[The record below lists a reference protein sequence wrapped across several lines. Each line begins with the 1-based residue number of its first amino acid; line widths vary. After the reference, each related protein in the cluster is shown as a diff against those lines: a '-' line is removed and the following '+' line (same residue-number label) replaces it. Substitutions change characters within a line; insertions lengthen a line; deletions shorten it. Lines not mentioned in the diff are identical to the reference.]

1 MSNIAQKK
9 HAPPGS
15 WPYNKGELDDTNQ
28 NQGQLDTEPR
38 SPPAVPEYQGGGFN
52 GGSSGDWSQSGEYTH
67 QDPQAKA
74 RGKRRDLDGVE
85 EEQQEPIKM
94 KDVDPK
100 PVDEKEQP
108 RQVDGQQGDE
118 KKTVKEDDFA
128 PNVEQQS
135 EQQAPEATEAGD
147 DVEAPAGTVTDASLT
162 EKAKQAFDQASEN
175 QPTNDARDSF
185 LAAARNNLTVPKFNS
200 PRPQEEEGQKASE
213 AEASETYED
222 APAEAQE
229 TSQTGK
235 DEDIPA
241 TKAKAAVEPQEKLTE
256 GEDKAAVEEK
266 PAEGEDKAAVESQE
280 KPTEGEEDSP
290 AIEVRKDDQPKADD
304 DIAETEQTTAEDK
317 PTTEDAP
324 ADEDSQPVDFSIL
337 KDGTVNKGGNIVSRD
352 GAVIGRVTSG
362 ELKHLIGKKVDE
374 NGAIWSSSG
383 KVVGQAEPIP
393 ESERDDMLR
402 EAAPFESFPD
412 AVVDKDGMV
421 TAGVGGEV
429 VGKVVQGEKAVLRG
443 KAVDADGDILDKAGN
458 VVGKAE
464 RWEPEP
470 EAEPEQVDKS
480 VLAGKR
486 VNKAGNVVDGNGA
499 IFGRVVEGDV
509 KRMVGRMCD
518 KQGNILSES
527 GDVLGRAELV
537 PEGEREGLK
546 EGPFAELQGCT
557 VAKDGTIVTPAGDI
571 VGRLTSGDGKV
582 LFGRAVDEDGD
593 ILDKNGNTV
602 GKAERW
608 EPEKVERK
616 KNPMAGRRVNREG
629 NVLDE
634 DGNLIGK
641 LTSGQLS
648 ICSGKDIDDDGD
660 VVDYKGNTVGHC
672 SLLEDIPEEPKEEE
686 SPEEKEKREQA
697 EKDKKLAVQMSVCI
711 EQCLD
716 SIRPICKMITEVGY
730 PKSLPPTSTLTNT
743 NHRKSTRPSAPR
755 KTSVTKRRSCRKL
768 SR

>member
-28 NQGQLDTEPR
+28 NQDQLLTEPR

-52 GGSSGDWSQSGEYTH
+52 GGSSGEWSQSGEYTH

-74 RGKRRDLDGVE
+74 REKRRDLDGVE
-85 EEQQEPIKM
+85 EEQQQEPIKM

-100 PVDEKEQP
+100 PVDEKEEPQEVE
-108 RQVDGQQGDE
+108 RQQEDE
-118 KKTVKEDDFA
+118 EKAVKEDDFA
-128 PNVEQQS
+128 PGVEQQS
-135 EQQAPEATEAGD
+135 EQQEPKVTEAGD
-147 DVEAPAGTVTDASLT
+147 DAEAPAGTVTDASLT

-185 LAAARNNLTVPKFNS
+185 LAAARNNLTVPKFGS
-200 PRPQEEEGQKASE
+200 PRPQEEKEEQKAPE
-213 AEASETYED
+213 AEASE
-222 APAEAQE
+222 PAEDVPADTQE
-229 TSQTGK
+229 QVQTGK
-235 DEDIPA
+235 EEDIP
-241 TKAKAAVEPQEKLTE
+241 TTETKAAVEPQEKSTE
-256 GEDKAAVEEK
+256 GKEE
-266 PAEGEDKAAVESQE
+266 
-280 KPTEGEEDSP
+280 SP
-290 AIEVRKDDQPKADD
+290 AIETGQDTQA
-304 DIAETEQTTAEDK
+304 TA
-317 PTTEDAP
+317 EDAP
-324 ADEDSQPVDFSIL
+324 AKATEEDQPTAEDAPAEPEPTTAKEEEASSEPPKPDFSIL
-337 KDGTVNKGGNIVSRD
+337 KDGTVNKGGNVVARD
-352 GAVIGRVTSG
+352 GTVIGRVTSG
-362 ELKHLIGKKVDE
+362 GGDIKHLVGKKVDE
-374 NGAIWSSSG
+374 HGAIWSSSG
-383 KVVGQAEPIP
+383 KVVGQAEPLAD
-393 ESERDDMLR
+393 SERDELLR

-429 VGKVVQGEKAVLRG
+429 VGRVVQGGEKMGVLRG
-443 KAVDADGDILDKAGN
+443 KAVDADGDILDKVGN
-458 VVGKAE
+458 VVGRAE

-470 EAEPEQVDKS
+470 EAEPEPEPEVDQS
-480 VLAGKR
+480 ALAGKR

-571 VGRLTSGDGKV
+571 VGKLTSGDGKV

-616 KNPMAGRRVNREG
+616 KNPMSGRRVNREG
-629 NVLDE
+629 NVVDE

-716 SIRPICKMITEVGY
+716 SIRPICKMITEVSY
-730 PKSLPPTSTLTNT
+730 L
-743 NHRKSTRPSAPR
+743 
-755 KTSVTKRRSCRKL
+755 
-768 SR
+768 